1 MTNNGFKVG
10 LHFYM
15 KKENMANNLK
25 YLNILL
31 RANIYN
37 AIQKLRDWTFQFR
50 LWMKFR
56 KVRNVYSKKSVIG
69 VTLLILKLS

>member
-1 MTNNGFKVG
+1 MTNNGFKVY

-15 KKENMANNLK
+15 KKENTANNLK

-37 AIQKLRDWTFQFR
+37 AIQKLRD
-50 LWMKFR
+50 
-56 KVRNVYSKKSVIG
+56 
-69 VTLLILKLS
+69 

>member
-1 MTNNGFKVG
+1 
-10 LHFYM
+10 
-15 KKENMANNLK
+15 MANSLK

-37 AIQKLRDWTFQFR
+37 ANQKPRDWFFQFR

-69 VTLLILKLS
+69 VTLLILKFS

>member
-37 AIQKLRDWTFQFR
+37 AIQKLRA
-50 LWMKFR
+50 
-56 KVRNVYSKKSVIG
+56 
-69 VTLLILKLS
+69 

>member
-1 MTNNGFKVG
+1 
-10 LHFYM
+10 M

-25 YLNILL
+25 YLN
-31 RANIYN
+31 ANKYN

-56 KVRNVYSKKSVIG
+56 KVGNVYSKKSVIG